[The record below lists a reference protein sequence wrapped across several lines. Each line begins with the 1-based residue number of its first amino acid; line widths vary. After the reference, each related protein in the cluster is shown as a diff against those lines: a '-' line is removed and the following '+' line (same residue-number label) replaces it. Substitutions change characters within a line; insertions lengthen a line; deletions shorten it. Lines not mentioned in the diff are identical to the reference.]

1 MIISVTVG
9 KRIPTTVTQ

>member
-9 KRIPTTVTQ
+9 KQIPTTVTQ